1 VKKDDI
7 PVRRAVPPKARGGR
21 DTGARF
27 ARVVDAAAEL
37 FSKQG
42 YAATSIQDIADAVGL
57 LGGSLYHYIDTK
69 EDLLYAVIREAH
81 QHTAALGH
89 EAVNLDEDA
98 NAKLRLIVRRHLE
111 GAGANLAKLRVFYN
125 ESGSLSP
132 PRLQE
137 IVADRDSYEHSLRRV
152 IKTGQDEG
160 AFAPHL
166 DPVLTSIAILAVLNS
181 VQQWYRP
188 DSPRTL
194 DEVIAA
200 FTDLILRGVAP
211 T

>member
-1 VKKDDI
+1 
-7 PVRRAVPPKARGGR
+7 
-21 DTGARF
+21 
-27 ARVVDAAAEL
+27 
-37 FSKQG
+37 
-42 YAATSIQDIADAVGL
+42 
-57 LGGSLYHYIDTK
+57 
-69 EDLLYAVIREAH
+69 
-81 QHTAALGH
+81 
-89 EAVNLDEDA
+89 
-98 NAKLRLIVRRHLE
+98 
-111 GAGANLAKLRVFYN
+111 
-125 ESGSLSP
+125 
-132 PRLQE
+132 
-137 IVADRDSYEHSLRRV
+137 LRRV